1 MTLSKIQ
8 LLVVLF
14 PFVVASAV
22 FGEPAPVDVPQQK
35 EVKQPIALRN
45 GPHLLI
51 DDYLIAKSDGV
62 ERKVMQPK
70 RFLKEPIVT
79 SGPEHQN
86 WQPWLTVLR
95 DPSLPE
101 QKRFRMWYNADTV
114 DDPAEGAFGPV
125 LAYLES
131 ADGIYW
137 PGPYQRLEKLDSM
150 MVGCSV
156 VDDGPQSPV
165 PFERYK
171 LMYFSSRAWGPVVAF
186 SPDGLRWTMHNE
198 GESIFNDRTG
208 NDSWHASYDPLR
220 QRYFLIGKSL
230 RPYTWTNAEG
240 QKVSRTIRTYGTSF
254 SKDFK
259 SWTDPKQVF
268 VPDEKDPGNT
278 EWYAAVGFQ
287 VRGDLI
293 VAFLQVLRDDLI
305 TEGAP
310 KEAVDCNLGN
320 PGAGM
325 GHTVLAW
332 TRDGETWHRDRQKDA
347 FFEPVPEVGAWDHA
361 MAWISSAVPVD
372 DEMYLYYVGFR
383 WGHKYRR
390 SLDRQIGLVK
400 TMRDRYVAR
409 QAGDQEGILTTPLV
423 TLTAKSMTLNVDAD
437 GGEVRMQIRDADGKP
452 LPGFS
457 FADFQP
463 ITSDALDEPVQFR
476 QPLSELK
483 DKPVHLEFKLRNAR
497 LFAFN
502 VSD

>member
-1 MTLSKIQ
+1 MTLPKIQ
-8 LLVVLF
+8 LLAILV
-14 PFVVASAV
+14 PFVAASAV
-22 FGEPAPVDVPQQK
+22 FAEPAPVDVPQQT
-35 EVKQPIALRN
+35 EVKKPIALQN
-45 GPHLLI
+45 GPYLLI

-95 DPSLPE
+95 DPALPE

-114 DDPAEGAFGPV
+114 DNPAEGAFGPV
-125 LAYLES
+125 LGYLES

-156 VDDGPQSPV
+156 VDDGPQSHIPS
-165 PFERYK
+165 ERYK
-171 LMYFSSRAWGPVVAF
+171 LMYFSSRAFGPVVAF
-186 SPDGLRWTMHNE
+186 SPDGLRWTMHNH
-198 GESIFNDRTG
+198 GESILNDKTG
-208 NDSWHASYDPLR
+208 NDSSHASYDPLR
-220 QRYFLIGKSL
+220 QRYLLIGKSL
-230 RPYTWTNAEG
+230 RPYTWTNVEG
-240 QKVSRTIRTYGTSF
+240 RKVSQTIRTYGTSF

-259 SWTDPKQVF
+259 TWTDPKQVF
-268 VPDEKDPGNT
+268 VPDEKDPGVT
-278 EWYAAVGFQ
+278 EWYGAVGFQ

-293 VAFLQVLRDDLI
+293 IAFLQVLRDDLSA
-305 TEGAP
+305 EGAP

-320 PGAGM
+320 PGSGM
-325 GHTVLAW
+325 GHTVLCW
-332 TRDGETWHRDRQKDA
+332 TRDGETWHRDRQTDA
-347 FFEPVPEVGAWDHA
+347 YFEPVPEVGAWDHA

-390 SLDRQIGLVK
+390 SVDRQIGLVK

-409 QAGDQEGILTTPLV
+409 QAGEQEGVITTPLI
-423 TLTAKSMTLNVDAD
+423 TLTAKAMTLNADAV
-437 GGEVRMQIRDADGKP
+437 GGEVQMQITDADGKP

-457 FADFQP
+457 FADCQP

-483 DKPVHLEFKLRNAR
+483 DKPVHLEFNLRNAR

-502 VSD
+502 LSN